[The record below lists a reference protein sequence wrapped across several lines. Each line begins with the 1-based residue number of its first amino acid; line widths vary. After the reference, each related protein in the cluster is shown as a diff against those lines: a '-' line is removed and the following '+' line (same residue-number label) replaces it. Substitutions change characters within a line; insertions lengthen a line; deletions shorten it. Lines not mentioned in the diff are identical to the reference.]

1 MSFFWGVFWASFLQF
16 HSMGQFLAQ
25 KRTWLTV
32 VIGVGVDTLLLLPV
46 IPKRA
51 WVKLLAVLGLS
62 SIPIILRSLIN
73 ELTETNEAIDVIKRH
88 AD

>member
-1 MSFFWGVFWASFLQF
+1 
-16 HSMGQFLAQ
+16 MGQFLAQ